1 MEYGEISKLMIMHLI
16 IAVVI
21 MIMVCFGLSTVKIDN
36 LAYLGVLFGLYVF
49 AGYGVNRL
57 IEEKLIEKKS
67 HKYILVIFSIVV
79 FYLFFTYLMPLFF
92 NMEVFGIVRIGN
104 DLVLDSRLIFAI
116 FSAAVFLISLR

>member
-92 NMEVFGIVRIGN
+92 NMDVFGIVRIGN

>member
-67 HKYILVIFSIVV
+67 HKYILVIFSIMV

-92 NMEVFGIVRIGN
+92 NMDVFGIVRIGN

-116 FSAAVFLISLR
+116 FSAVVFLISLR

>member
-67 HKYILVIFSIVV
+67 HKYILVIFSIMV